1 MKSIDFREE
10 IGAWRQMEDCRQ
22 YFFADLIKATSAIYD
37 IPVSTLVSHRRDRE
51 ITKLRWRVYWIGRT
65 ELGLSYTQ
73 VATLFRRDHTTIL
86 HGIRKYKELAYED
99 TETAAREQLKKTAT
113 AIARGQHVKE
123 EPAVVEPQ

>member
-1 MKSIDFREE
+1 MKSDDFRRE
-10 IGAWRQMEDCRQ
+10 IRAWRQMESCRE
-22 YFFADLIKATSAIYD
+22 YFFADLIKATSALYD
-37 IPVSTLVSHRRDRE
+37 IPVSTLVSHHRDRE

-86 HGIRKYKELAYED
+86 HGVRKYEQLADDDGEP
-99 TETAAREQLKKTAT
+99 AARKQLKKTAT
-113 AIARGQHVKE
+113 AIARGEHVRE